1 MKNLSFIFAAL
12 FMFSVSLV
20 SCSEDDASINVVS
33 MDEGVTADGGK
44 WLTANFYK
52 PGLQLTCYHWLAV
65 SENAYEYYFETNQ
78 QEYIV
83 VRFSADSGTP
93 KVSARTSETLPESV
107 NDEHGTVSYSLEIS
121 NTAAAVTM
129 VINGQKIKAVIS
141 VSPDKGT
148 FGDI

>member
-1 MKNLSFIFAAL
+1 
-12 FMFSVSLV
+12 MFSVSLV
-20 SCSEDDASINVVS
+20 SCSEDDASIDVVS
-33 MDEGVTADGGK
+33 MDEGV
-44 WLTANFYK
+44 
-52 PGLQLTCYHWLAV
+52 
-65 SENAYEYYFETNQ
+65 TNQ

-107 NDEHGTVSYSLEIS
+107 NDEHGTVNYSLEIS

>member
-20 SCSEDDASINVVS
+20 SCSEDDASIDVVS

-65 SENAYEYYFETNQ
+65 SENAYQ

-93 KVSARTSETLPESV
+93 KASARTSETLPESV
-107 NDEHGTVSYSLEIS
+107 NDEHGTVNYSLEIS

>member
-20 SCSEDDASINVVS
+20 SCSEDDASIDVVS

-83 VRFSADSGTP
+83 VRFSAVPPRHKHRWSCPG
-93 KVSARTSETLPESV
+93 
-107 NDEHGTVSYSLEIS
+107 G
-121 NTAAAVTM
+121 
-129 VINGQKIKAVIS
+129 
-141 VSPDKGT
+141 
-148 FGDI
+148 